1 MYKRGDKLETI
12 IENVAHMYRHQKKA
26 MLFKRPVDKAVV
38 GGKVKYL
45 AKAGVDFNGMLC
57 GSGRFIAFEAKE
69 ITTKTT
75 KNFNLK
81 LLHQHQYEELKY
93 IHDQGGIAFLLLHF
107 NDGVRNDFFRVPV
120 GYLEEQLIG
129 FKARQIRNNT
139 RKTVQTVVECE
150 GVLNYSDMVE
160 RGYTVAKNANNVYVD
175 ILGGIGE

>member
-69 ITTKTT
+69 ITVQKTT
-75 KNFNLK
+75 NFNLN

-93 IHDQGGIAFLLLHF
+93 IHDNGGLAFLLIHF
-107 NDGVRNDFFRVPV
+107 NDGKRNEFFRVPV
-120 GYLEEQLIG
+120 PYIQENLKG
-129 FKARQIRNNT
+129 FNAKQYKDGKRLRTFI
-139 RKTVQTVVECE
+139 KCE

-175 ILGGIGE
+175 ILGGIEE